1 MPSSTPTYQPGNSPA
16 GFFGAGSWG
25 EWVDRHSRTFFIAPA
40 VILILIFAL
49 GAVFMIAN
57 WLNRPRK

>member
-1 MPSSTPTYQPGNSPA
+1 MRRSL
-16 GFFGAGSWG
+16 GFFQ
-25 EWVDRHSRTFFIAPA
+25 ELRMKTHH
-40 VILILIFAL
+40 ILILIFAL